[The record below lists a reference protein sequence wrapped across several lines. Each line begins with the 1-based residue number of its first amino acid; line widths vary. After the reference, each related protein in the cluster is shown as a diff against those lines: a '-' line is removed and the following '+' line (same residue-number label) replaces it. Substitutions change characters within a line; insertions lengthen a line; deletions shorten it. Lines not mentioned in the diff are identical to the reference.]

1 MADRGIFY
9 RFKVISPSSCVM
21 DLMVLPLTPNS
32 YVETLIP
39 NMTIFE
45 DKTFKEVK
53 LKLNEVIWV
62 ESPNLIKLISFQE
75 EKDPC
80 WFSILNISVC
90 TCPSHTP

>member
-1 MADRGIFY
+1 
-9 RFKVISPSSCVM
+9 M
-21 DLMVLPLTPNS
+21 DLMVLPRTPNS

-62 ESPNLIKLISFQE
+62 ESPNLIKLISF
-75 EKDPC
+75 
-80 WFSILNISVC
+80 
-90 TCPSHTP
+90 